1 MSNDRI
7 DPIPNQK
14 NSVTG
19 LLSLLVIGTI
29 AGLAYFS
36 SKEAPTA
43 TDPHDVAGAQIQ
55 PGRPSADVLPG
66 QHQPVAALFGYKPQP
81 AETRQFL
88 RSLPQPNLREAAPQ
102 LFVARGPPQDAL
114 LYRALYKAHRD
125 KFGSDWQVGRQGI
138 GDCVSW
144 GWAHAC
150 DIHLAIMYCEGDSAD
165 WRPVAT
171 ESIYGG
177 SRVEARGVKS
187 GGYSDG
193 SYGGA
198 AAKWVRDYGL
208 IFRETYPSVDLSRY
222 SSRRAKDWGN
232 YGNGGREDHGQLDL
246 QAKKSPV
253 RTVALV
259 KTFDEAAAAIQS
271 GYPVPVCSGQGFSSR
286 RDDDGFCK
294 TSGSWSHCMC
304 FIGVRHDRRGLLCL
318 NSWGPTWVTGPK
330 WPDDMPDGSFW
341 VEEATVN
348 RMLRQH
354 DSFSVS
360 GYDGFPFRQLDHA
373 AWVHR
378 LQPNEPIFALAL

>member
-1 MSNDRI
+1 MTTKPTHSRA
-7 DPIPNQK
+7 
-14 NSVTG
+14 G
-19 LLSLLVIGTI
+19 LLLLVAVGTI

-36 SKEAPTA
+36 GHEERPAESTENGG
-43 TDPHDVAGAQIQ
+43 GAVIQ
-55 PGRPSADVLPG
+55 PGGPSADVLPG
-66 QHQPVAALFGYKPQP
+66 KHQPAVALFGYKPHPQ
-81 AETRQFL
+81 ETRKFL
-88 RSLPQPNLREAAPQ
+88 QSLPQANLRQAAPQ
-102 LFVARGPPQDAL
+102 LFAAHGPPQDAF

-125 KFGSDWQVGRQGI
+125 KFGADWQVGRQGI

-150 DIHLAIMYCEGDSAD
+150 DIHLAVMYCQGDSAD

-177 SRVEARGVKS
+177 SRVEARGVS
-187 GGYSDG
+187 RGGYSDG

-208 IFRETYPSVDLSRY
+208 IFRQEYASVDLSSY

-232 YGNGGREDHGQLDL
+232 YGNGGQEDDGRLDRE
-246 QAKKSPV
+246 AEKSPV

-271 GYPVPVCSGQGFSSR
+271 GYPVPVCSGQGFRSR
-286 RDDDGFCK
+286 RDDDGFCDP
-294 TSGSWSHCMC
+294 SGSWSHCMC
-304 FIGVRHDRRGLLCL
+304 FIGVRRDRPGLLCL

-341 VEEATVN
+341 VDEATVN
-348 RMLRQH
+348 RMLRQN

-378 LQPNEPIFALAL
+378 AQQDEPIFALAL